1 MQGSRQFLMTFSS
14 PYQKVLAF
22 PDRRCTNMK
31 NGKTTLTALIT
42 IAGCVI
48 LAAIM
53 ISGTIN
59 MGRYAHNDTIDAVRT
74 VSRMYLDEPGRRE
87 QVVEGKLNDNIK
99 VRNSL

>member
-1 MQGSRQFLMTFSS
+1 M
-14 PYQKVLAF
+14 V
-22 PDRRCTNMK
+22 
-31 NGKTTLTALIT
+31 
-42 IAGCVI
+42 
-48 LAAIM
+48 
-53 ISGTIN
+53 SGTIN

>member
-1 MQGSRQFLMTFSS
+1 
-14 PYQKVLAF
+14 
-22 PDRRCTNMK
+22 MK